1 MILLLAMYGVF
12 AQSFNDDKTALS
24 NFLKRMYSSSQ
35 FDGVKVIDDYDHKYV
50 ISVVALDKSKY
61 TSQSTMNRVAQ
72 VKARQ
77 QANAF
82 FNGSSITS
90 DLIIKTSES
99 KKDSFQVVIE
109 TTELIK
115 EQTSG
120 FVEGMEL
127 LANFDSADGTKA
139 VFIFIRKLEGK

>member
-1 MILLLAMYGVF
+1 MAF
-12 AQSFNDDKTALS
+12 NSDAQSYNDDKTS
-24 NFLKRMYSSSQ
+24 MTNFIKRMYNNTP
-35 FDGVKVIDDYDHKYV
+35 FDGVKVVDDYDHKYV
-50 ISVVALDKSKY
+50 ISVVALEKAKY

-72 VKARQ
+72 VKAQQ

-82 FNGSSITS
+82 FNGSTITS

-99 KKDSFQVVIE
+99 KKDSAQVVIE

-115 EQTSG
+115 EQSSG

-139 VFIFIRKLEGK
+139 VFIYIRKLEGK